1 MQKFIPRLI
10 VLELTRRCILNC
22 LHCRASSHT
31 KQDAELK
38 TQEWLKF
45 LEEIASFCQP
55 SIIFSGGEALL
66 RDDIFEIISFAKG
79 LGLTPV
85 IATCGVTLT
94 QGKARQLKRAGIKR
108 VSVSIDG
115 KNATTHDSIRNEK
128 GVFVKALTAMRILK
142 SENIEFQVNTTLM
155 RDNVSQLEEILQL
168 AQNYGAK
175 SFHPFFLVPV
185 GRGGLLKG
193 RQLSAEEYEAAL
205 TWLFKKTAQETISC
219 RPTCAPHYFRI
230 AHQEN
235 FNSTADGLDAKTF
248 PLKGIG
254 RSTLL
259 GNTAGC
265 LCGRSFCF
273 ISSTGKVYPC
283 GFLEVEC
290 GDARTEN
297 FRKLWQESGVFNRL
311 RDLTQYK
318 GKCGECEYLRVCG
331 GCRARAYAAW
341 GDYLKEEP
349 DCVYQPL
356 SVKS

>member
-22 LHCRASSHT
+22 LHCRANSHT
-31 KQDAELK
+31 TQDRELK
-38 TQEWLKF
+38 TQEWF
-45 LEEIASFCQP
+45 GVLEEIASFCQP
-55 SIIFSGGEALL
+55 IIIFSGGEALL
-66 RDDIFEIISFAKG
+66 RDDIFEIIGFAKG

-85 IATCGVTLT
+85 IATCGITLT
-94 QGKARQLKRAGIKR
+94 KEKARQLKQAGIKR

-115 KNATTHDSIRNEK
+115 RDASTHDSIRNQD

-142 SENIEFQVNTTLM
+142 DEKIGFQVNTTVM
-155 RDNVSQLEEILQL
+155 RDNVSQLKEIFQL
-168 AQNYGAK
+168 AEAYGAK

-185 GRGGLLKG
+185 GRGGLLKE

-205 TWLFKKTAQETISC
+205 TWLFKNTAQETLSC

-235 FNSTADGLDAKTF
+235 FNFTDDGLDAQ
-248 PLKGIG
+248 
-254 RSTLL
+254 S
-259 GNTAGC
+259 AGC

-290 GDARTEN
+290 GDVRTEN
-297 FRKLWQESGVFNRL
+297 FRKFWQDSGVFNRL

-331 GCRARAYAAW
+331 GCRARAYAGT
-341 GDYLKEEP
+341 GDYLEEEP
-349 DCVYQPL
+349 DCAYQPL
-356 SVKS
+356 TVKS

>member
-1 MQKFIPRLI
+1 MQRFIPRLI

-22 LHCRASSHT
+22 LHCRVSSHT
-31 KQDAELK
+31 TQDAELK
-38 TQEWLKF
+38 TQEWFKV
-45 LEEIASFCQP
+45 LEEIASFCKP
-55 SIIFSGGEALL
+55 IIIFSGGEACL
-66 RDDIFEIISFAKG
+66 RDDIFEIIGFAKG
-79 LGLTPV
+79 LGLTPAM
-85 IATCGVTLT
+85 ATCGVTLT
-94 QGKARQLKRAGIKR
+94 QGKARQLKQAGIKR

-115 KNATTHDSIRNEK
+115 KNAATHDNIRNEK

-142 SENIEFQVNTTLM
+142 SENIEFQVNTTVM
-155 RDNVSQLEEILQL
+155 RDNVRQLEEILQL

-185 GRGGLLKG
+185 GRGGFLKE
-193 RQLSAEEYEAAL
+193 RQLSAEEYEEAL

-235 FNSTADGLDAKTF
+235 FNFTAIGLDAH
-248 PLKGIG
+248 
-254 RSTLL
+254 
-259 GNTAGC
+259 TAGC

-273 ISSTGKVYPC
+273 ISSYGKVYPC

-290 GDARTEN
+290 QDVRTEN
-297 FRKLWQESGVFNRL
+297 FRNIWQNSGVFNRL
-311 RDLTQYK
+311 RDMGQYK

-331 GCRARAYAAW
+331 GCRARAYVGT
-341 GDYLKEEP
+341 GDYLEEEP
-349 DCVYQPL
+349 NCVYQPL